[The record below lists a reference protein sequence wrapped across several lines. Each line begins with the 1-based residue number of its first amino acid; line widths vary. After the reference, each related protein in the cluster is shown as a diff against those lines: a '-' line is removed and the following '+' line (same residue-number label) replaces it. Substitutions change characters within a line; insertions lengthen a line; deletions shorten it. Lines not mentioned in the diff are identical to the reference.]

1 MSLPWLVR
9 DALVHFLS
17 PRGLEQYSG
26 GAWGTRDVAQG
37 PVELL
42 LALDRQAD
50 VRALLLRILA
60 AQNTDGTWPQAFGF
74 LPGDEHFRMEPP
86 HGDVVH
92 WPVLAVGRYLQA
104 SGDATLLDEKVPW
117 YAPADADPGPAVDGA
132 HPRRARARGRP
143 RALPA
148 GDPASS
154 RTATATGTTRCNRP
168 TRRWP

>member
-1 MSLPWLVR
+1 MPDDGRTRRAGSAGDWWPAVTALRVGGDAGSEARAEAEALDVSLPWLVR

-74 LPGDEHFRMEPP
+74 LPGDEDFRMEPP

-104 SGDATLLDEKVPW
+104 SG
-117 YAPADADPGPAVDGA
+117 
-132 HPRRARARGRP
+132 
-143 RALPA
+143 
-148 GDPASS
+148 
-154 RTATATGTTRCNRP
+154 
-168 TRRWP
+168 